1 MWVWTSGV
9 TSDLGWLLVLAVL
22 LRGRDLLVGVPVNAS
37 LSRLLLMLVA
47 VSRIVELI
55 DDILLASTFSRA
67 SVHELLMLSVGPSR
81 VV

>member
-1 MWVWTSGV
+1 M
-9 TSDLGWLLVLAVL
+9 TSDFGWLLVLAVL

-37 LSRLLLMLVA
+37 LSRLLLVLVA

-55 DDILLASTFSRA
+55 DDILLASTFCRA

>member
-1 MWVWTSGV
+1 M

-55 DDILLASTFSRA
+55 DDILLACTFS
-67 SVHELLMLSVGPSR
+67 
-81 VV
+81 

>member
-1 MWVWTSGV
+1 M

-37 LSRLLLMLVA
+37 LSRLLLVLVA

-55 DDILLASTFSRA
+55 DDILLACTFSRA